1 MLREEV
7 VLKVIFLDVDG
18 VLNSHA
24 LIYHYGFD
32 YIDEGLLKLLATV
45 VNKTG
50 SEVVLSSTWRLEER
64 NRNLV
69 KDSLSRFGIKLF
81 DWTKR
86 IPGVYRCDEISEW
99 LDRHPKVKKYAILDD
114 DPDAGCGAGKNFF
127 MTDPDVGLTNEIANK
142 MTNHLGRNNG
152 QLRSRDN

>member
-1 MLREEV
+1 MLLREV

-32 YIDEGLLKLLATV
+32 YIDEGLLELLATV

-69 KDSLSRFGIKLF
+69 KASLSRFGMKLF
-81 DWTKR
+81 DWTKS
-86 IPGVYRCDEISEW
+86 IAGGYRCDEISEW
-99 LDRHPKVKKYAILDD
+99 LNRHPKVKKYAILDD

-127 MTDPDVGLTNEIANK
+127 MTDPDVGMTNEIANK
-142 MTNHLGRNNG
+142 IIKHLGRNNG